1 MKKRKI
7 ILATIISILLLTGCS
22 EKEEYKFSIKTLD
35 KKELK
40 LTKNNVLEIKNHS
53 SQSYYDKYPQD
64 TIEVIGYVGN
74 AMPYTSRFIFNDRK
88 QELMAHAL
96 VIHFKDGKELTFIL
110 EENDDISSILKDSN
124 FNITKLEAKNS
135 N

>member
-1 MKKRKI
+1 MKKMKI
-7 ILATIISILLLTGCS
+7 ILAIISILLLTGCS
-22 EKEEYKFSIKTLD
+22 KKEEYKFSIRTLD

-40 LTKNNVLEIKNHS
+40 LTKDNVLEIKNHS

-64 TIEVIGYVGN
+64 AVEVIGYVGK
-74 AMPYTSRFIFNDRK
+74 AVPYKNTFIFNDRT

-124 FNITKLEAKNS
+124 FKITKLEAKNS